1 MLYFFIAASVAR
13 KLHESRENLSRK
25 QRLTPRLDA
34 AAMIFKLLVGAAA
47 AKQLSPPL
55 TRREPAVIERREPTV
70 LCPAATQLER
80 TRRWRGGGENLWQS
94 YSRTL
99 ETKPVIGNMVT
110 GGLLAFT
117 GDFVMQAAEKNPAYD
132 HLRALRF
139 VGFRICVV
147 RCYTVWVRE
156 LEHWVNQHVDG
167 DRRRLLTKTF
177 LDLAIWLPAKDFVYF
192 VWMALLE
199 GLGLTEGIQ
208 RSLTMLPRTCPVSW
222 LVWAPAQLL
231 TFGAVPPHLRV
242 VWVNSLA
249 LCWNVVMS
257 GFNQAA
263 RLEGSSSI

>member
-1 MLYFFIAASVAR
+1 
-13 KLHESRENLSRK
+13 
-25 QRLTPRLDA
+25 
-34 AAMIFKLLVGAAA
+34 MIFKLLVSVVS
-47 AKQLSPPL
+47 AKQLSSPL
-55 TRREPAVIERREPTV
+55 TPRVHGVAVDHFSPAVTRESRESGASTAKQPTVERREQLSP
-70 LCPAATQLER
+70 ATQLAR

-99 ETKPVIGNMVT
+99 ETKPVIGNMIT
-110 GGLLAFT
+110 GGLLALT
-117 GDFVMQAAEKNPAYD
+117 GDFVMQAAERNPVYD

-139 VGFRICVV
+139 VGFRVCVV

-156 LEHWVNQHVDG
+156 LEHWVNRHVDD

-177 LDLAIWLPAKDFVYF
+177 LDLAIWLPVKDFVYF

-199 GLGLTEGIQ
+199 GLGLTEGIR

-231 TFGAVPPHLRV
+231 TFGAVPAHLRV

>member
-1 MLYFFIAASVAR
+1 
-13 KLHESRENLSRK
+13 
-25 QRLTPRLDA
+25 
-34 AAMIFKLLVGAAA
+34 MIFKLLVGAAA

-55 TRREPAVIERREPTV
+55 TRREPGTTAKPPTVERREPTE

-80 TRRWRGGGENLWQS
+80 TRRWRGGGDNLWQT

-99 ETKPVIGNMVT
+99 EARPVVGNMVT

-156 LEHWVNQHVDG
+156 LENWVNRHVDD

>member
-1 MLYFFIAASVAR
+1 
-13 KLHESRENLSRK
+13 
-25 QRLTPRLDA
+25 
-34 AAMIFKLLVGAAA
+34 MIFKLLVGAAA
-47 AKQLSPPL
+47 ARQFSPPL
-55 TRREPAVIERREPTV
+55 TRRDPGTTAKPPTVERSEPTE

-99 ETKPVIGNMVT
+99 EARPVVGNMVT

-156 LEHWVNQHVDG
+156 LEHWVNRHVDD

-177 LDLAIWLPAKDFVYF
+177 LDLAIWLPVKDFVYF

-199 GLGLTEGIQ
+199 GLGLAEG
-208 RSLTMLPRTCPVSW
+208 V
-222 LVWAPAQLL
+222 
-231 TFGAVPPHLRV
+231 
-242 VWVNSLA
+242 
-249 LCWNVVMS
+249 
-257 GFNQAA
+257 
-263 RLEGSSSI
+263 

>member
-1 MLYFFIAASVAR
+1 
-13 KLHESRENLSRK
+13 
-25 QRLTPRLDA
+25 
-34 AAMIFKLLVGAAA
+34 MIFKLLVGAAA
-47 AKQLSPPL
+47 ARQFSPPL
-55 TRREPAVIERREPTV
+55 TRRDPGTTAKPPTVERSEPTE

-156 LEHWVNQHVDG
+156 LENWVNQHVDG
-167 DRRRLLTKTF
+167 DRRRLLTKRSS
-177 LDLAIWLPAKDFVYF
+177 
-192 VWMALLE
+192 MALS
-199 GLGLTEGIQ
+199 T
-208 RSLTMLPRTCPVSW
+208 VS
-222 LVWAPAQLL
+222 A
-231 TFGAVPPHLRV
+231 
-242 VWVNSLA
+242 LA
-249 LCWNVVMS
+249 TS
-257 GFNQAA
+257 D
-263 RLEGSSSI
+263 